1 MKRGSKGRYEKV
13 PPSLLAC
20 HELPRHG
27 LSSSLFRSPSAARSR
42 QWPCGMMPFMAEHS
56 GRGGV
61 ILDAAGEP
69 VQRDRRHPEQDMIVS
84 PFSVP
89 LEVDLKRTETFRE
102 GKGQG
107 AVSCIRQ
114 PHFGFFCLLFHRR
127 GDHRGRC
134 FRHEEE
140 DIGAGILSLLD
151 GFGKRFGRGGK
162 GPGIP

>member
-1 MKRGSKGRYEKV
+1 MERGSKGRYEKV

-42 QWPCGMMPFMAEHS
+42 QWPCGMMPLMAEHS

-69 VQRDRRHPEQDMIVS
+69 VQRDRRHPGQGMTVS

-102 GKGQG
+102 GEGQG
-107 AVSCIRQ
+107 GCELHTVTALRI
-114 PHFGFFCLLFHRR
+114 LLPFIPPQ
-127 GDHRGRC
+127 GRLPWPV
-134 FRHEEE
+134 F
-140 DIGAGILSLLD
+140 SV
-151 GFGKRFGRGGK
+151 
-162 GPGIP
+162 